1 MFEADLMNYLD
12 VDYALGSR
20 INAMGTSPSNVEKQI
35 QSIKQELLVLS
46 KWSKHNPHPGLKI

>member
-1 MFEADLMNYLD
+1 
-12 VDYALGSR
+12 
-20 INAMGTSPSNVEKQI
+20 MGTSPSNVEKQI